1 MAKPACKNLEEIFR
15 TPHGAVYQCNRA
27 NCFWLEFAGG
37 ISAFKASDF
46 LHLKKQVEQ
55 IDVPEMVQ
63 NTARM
68 ADIVILNPFRS
79 ERCFVLTV
87 TDVLNLR
94 ELLQGA
100 KVMLDLNSMLYDCL
114 HAMAV

>member
-1 MAKPACKNLEEIFR
+1 MVKPVCKNLEEIFR
-15 TPHGAVYQCNRA
+15 TPHGVVYQCNRS

-37 ISAFKASDF
+37 ISAFKTSDF
-46 LHLKKQVEQ
+46 LHFKKQVEQ
-55 IDVPEMVQ
+55 IDIQEMAQ
-63 NTARM
+63 NTARF
-68 ADIVILNPFRS
+68 ADLVILNPFRS
-79 ERCFVLTV
+79 ERCFVLTL